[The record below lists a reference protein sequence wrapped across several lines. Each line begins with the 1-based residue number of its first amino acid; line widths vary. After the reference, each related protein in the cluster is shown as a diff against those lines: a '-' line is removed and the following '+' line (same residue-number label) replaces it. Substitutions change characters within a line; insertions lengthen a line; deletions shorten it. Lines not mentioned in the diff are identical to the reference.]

1 MGKLFVV
8 ATPIGN
14 LSDISPRALETL
26 RLADLIAAEDTRRTL
41 PLLNHFEI
49 KTPVVAYHKF
59 NEREK
64 SVELVSKILAENINI
79 ALVSDAGT
87 PCISDPGC
95 ILAEMARD
103 NGIEVIAIPGP
114 SAVISALSVSG
125 FVFTQFSFLSFIPRQ
140 KTEKEA
146 YFNILSASEI
156 DTFVIYEAA
165 SRISD
170 SLREIASALPGCR
183 AFVIN
188 DITKFY
194 EKSWRGNIAVVAA
207 LLEAEPKSGLGEYTI
222 VLQRTAAPAA
232 VEDEKADLSPEAL
245 LIDEIIKSGCS
256 LKEAITKV
264 SECSKNLSKN
274 EVYKASLNLKELF
287 NKYNN

>member
-1 MGKLFVV
+1 VV

-14 LSDISPRALETL
+14 LADISPRALETL
-26 RLADLIAAEDTRRTL
+26 RSADLIAAEDTRRTL

-64 SVELVSKILAENINI
+64 SGELVSKILTENINI

-95 ILAEMARD
+95 ILAETARD
-103 NGIEVIAIPGP
+103 NGIEVVAIPGP

-125 FVFTQFSFLSFIPRQ
+125 FVFTQFSFLGFIPRQ

-146 YFNILSASEI
+146 YYNILLNSEI

-170 SLREIASALPGCR
+170 SLREIAAALPGCR

-194 EKSWRGNIAVVAA
+194 EKSWRGNISDVAA
-207 LLEAEPKSGLGEYTI
+207 ALESEPKSGLGEYTI
-222 VLQRTAAPAA
+222 VIQHTAAPVAIP
-232 VEDEKADLSPEAL
+232 DEKNGVSPEAL
-245 LIDEIIKSGCS
+245 LVDEMIKSCCS
-256 LKEAITKV
+256 LKEAIAKV
-264 SECSKNLSKN
+264 SDKSKNLSKN

-287 NKYNN
+287 SK

>member
-14 LSDISPRALETL
+14 LADISPRALETL

-64 SVELVSKILAENINI
+64 SVELVSKILTENINI

-95 ILAEMARD
+95 ILAETARD
-103 NGIEVIAIPGP
+103 NGIEVVAIPGP

-125 FVFTQFSFLSFIPRQ
+125 FVFTQFSFLGFISRQ

-146 YFNILSASEI
+146 YFNILSTSEI

-170 SLREIASALPGCR
+170 SLREIESALPGCR

-194 EKSWRGNIAVVAA
+194 EKSWRGNIADVAA

-232 VEDEKADLSPEAL
+232 VPDEKSDLSPEAL
-245 LIDEIIKSGCS
+245 LVDEIIKSGCS

-264 SECSKNLSKN
+264 SENSKKLSKN

-287 NKYNN
+287 NK